1 MFFTDSTIMCK
12 HGFIVCLEALNLLYP
27 QELARYKVT
36 PAELSVPGEFNVADN
51 ISHWVAVQG
60 LSGMV

>member
-1 MFFTDSTIMCK
+1 MCK